1 MKGSE
6 AKLVS
11 YMEGNDKR
19 FVIPVYQRNYDWKI
33 ENCKQLYNDL
43 INVILNR
50 RRSHFFG
57 SIVSVYVDGAFNEYL
72 VIDGQQ
78 RLTTVSL
85 LFLAMYNLMKSGI
98 VKPQRENLA
107 EKIYNTYLIDQWRTD
122 ETRIKLKPV
131 KNDSAAFAKLF
142 GDESEHVPDSNLTI
156 NYNYFYS
163 RICRQEITIDELFD
177 AVTRLEIINIT
188 LNQEDNPQLIFES
201 LNSTGLALSEGDKIR
216 NFVLM
221 GLEPRQ
227 QNLFYEKYW
236 NRIEIHTGYNVS
248 LFIRDY
254 LSIKRQQIPSVNK
267 VYFQFKE
274 YVEESAI
281 DTETL
286 LSDLLDY
293 AKRYEILLKGNTA
306 DKQLNACIVRLNKL
320 ETTVTRPFFLEVL
333 RLQSEGRLTAD
344 EVRDIFLYT
353 ENYLFRRLICD
364 MTTSALNKIFLKL
377 HSDIVRYD
385 GTEEKY
391 AQKFKYALCGKTDNG
406 RFPDDREFAE
416 AFATRPIYLMNSKNK
431 IYILERF
438 ENFGTV
444 EVRDIY
450 SGCEEGV
457 YTIEHIMPQHLTPVW
472 MKSLGDDYEEIY
484 ETWLHRIANLTLTGY
499 NSKYSNAPFEEKR
512 DMNNGFADSHL
523 HINQWIA
530 HQKQWGLAELE
541 ERSRLLT
548 EQALT
553 IWPQPQSAYRPPQK
567 QFEEYALNEDADFT
581 GREIIRFR
589 YKNTEY
595 PVGSWS
601 DMMEQVLQLLHA
613 EDNSVFAKAAYATNG
628 MNDLSTYVSSD
639 PQALRSPLK
648 IAENIYFEKNTSTSF
663 KISLLH
669 RLFSAYQ
676 AEESDLVF
684 FLKEAGSRNTD
695 EQESAGKELKRRYWA
710 FALPLIRQEHGDET
724 SGGCFSNRTT
734 SGDDW
739 ISGTFGISGFRICC
753 VLTKNKA
760 RVSLILGNARAQRNK
775 ESFDDLYSNRER
787 FEKELATSLI
797 WKRNDDIKNS
807 IVMVETP
814 SGGFQNEEEW
824 PKTARFHA
832 EWSKKFYDT
841 FVPYLK
847 QRY

>member
-1 MKGSE
+1 
-6 AKLVS
+6 
-11 YMEGNDKR
+11 MEGNDKR

-98 VKPQRENLA
+98 VKPQLENLA

-293 AKRYEILLKGNTA
+293 AKRYEILLKA
-306 DKQLNACIVRLNKL
+306 I
-320 ETTVTRPFFLEVL
+320 P
-333 RLQSEGRLTAD
+333 
-344 EVRDIFLYT
+344 
-353 ENYLFRRLICD
+353 
-364 MTTSALNKIFLKL
+364 
-377 HSDIVRYD
+377 
-385 GTEEKY
+385 
-391 AQKFKYALCGKTDNG
+391 
-406 RFPDDREFAE
+406 
-416 AFATRPIYLMNSKNK
+416 PI
-431 IYILERF
+431 
-438 ENFGTV
+438 
-444 EVRDIY
+444 
-450 SGCEEGV
+450 
-457 YTIEHIMPQHLTPVW
+457 
-472 MKSLGDDYEEIY
+472 
-484 ETWLHRIANLTLTGY
+484 
-499 NSKYSNAPFEEKR
+499 
-512 DMNNGFADSHL
+512 
-523 HINQWIA
+523 
-530 HQKQWGLAELE
+530 
-541 ERSRLLT
+541 
-548 EQALT
+548 
-553 IWPQPQSAYRPPQK
+553 
-567 QFEEYALNEDADFT
+567 
-581 GREIIRFR
+581 
-589 YKNTEY
+589 
-595 PVGSWS
+595 
-601 DMMEQVLQLLHA
+601 
-613 EDNSVFAKAAYATNG
+613 
-628 MNDLSTYVSSD
+628 SS
-639 PQALRSPLK
+639 
-648 IAENIYFEKNTSTSF
+648 
-663 KISLLH
+663 
-669 RLFSAYQ
+669 
-676 AEESDLVF
+676 
-684 FLKEAGSRNTD
+684 
-695 EQESAGKELKRRYWA
+695 
-710 FALPLIRQEHGDET
+710 
-724 SGGCFSNRTT
+724 
-734 SGDDW
+734 
-739 ISGTFGISGFRICC
+739 
-753 VLTKNKA
+753 
-760 RVSLILGNARAQRNK
+760 
-775 ESFDDLYSNRER
+775 
-787 FEKELATSLI
+787 
-797 WKRNDDIKNS
+797 
-807 IVMVETP
+807 
-814 SGGFQNEEEW
+814 
-824 PKTARFHA
+824 
-832 EWSKKFYDT
+832 
-841 FVPYLK
+841 
-847 QRY
+847 